1 MESDTGQT
9 LLERAFLLGLCA
21 SISVG
26 FFEMALK
33 SIFYSPTIEGIIS
46 WHIGWVIASGVVGF
60 FVINYFD
67 GFPIWEVKDLFIFII
82 VYGIALIPIM
92 VLTDHLFKRDQKGNF
107 DENLSYIIVKGK
119 NANEELV
126 VDPREIMFI
135 MSEDDS
141 IRIFYL
147 EHGEI
152 ISKLISKSLEGFM
165 REYADLPFLERCHKS
180 YLINIEQIS
189 EVVRDKQQIFL
200 HYSSEYI
207 IPVEEKFRNKVLERI
222 SK

>member
-1 MESDTGQT
+1 MESGTGQT

-33 SIFYSPTIEGIIS
+33 SIFYSPTIEGILS
-46 WHIGWVIASGVVGF
+46 WHAGLVVSSGIIGF
-60 FVINYFD
+60 FVLNYFD
-67 GFPIWEVKDLFIFII
+67 GFPVWEVKDLFIFII
-82 VYGIALIPIM
+82 VYGTALIPIM
-92 VLTDHLFKRDQKGNF
+92 VLTNYLFKRDHKGHF

-119 NANEELV
+119 NAKDELV

-147 EHGEI
+147 ENGEI
-152 ISKLISKSLEGFM
+152 ISKLIGKSLESFR
-165 REYADLPFLERCHKS
+165 REYADLPFLEMCHKA

-200 HYSSEYI
+200 HYSSEYV
-207 IPVEEKFRNKVLERI
+207 IPVDEKFRNKVLERI